1 MLELYVP
8 EGGQGMF
15 SLVESH
21 KSPQNK
27 ASQYPPMLA
36 KLRLGDS
43 AGEPG
48 SLLEEVKEESQ

>member
-1 MLELYVP
+1 
-8 EGGQGMF
+8 MF
-15 SLVESH
+15 LKGVRGCPISLVESH